1 MLEIKQLDTKFT
13 LLAKLLKVAGL
24 ALLVIVA
31 AAGIVVWLASL
42 WLKPPASVLG
52 DLFWLLFISGTISV
66 MLVLIWFQWSQRG
79 TRLLSQLIVTYIVG
93 VVIALINVA
102 LTSNMMFLNAHDL
115 KLTSLLIIFSAMISV
130 FFAYFLAQRL
140 AQPVLMIRAAARQ
153 IANGKLN
160 TRVKVNGSHELVDLG
175 ETFNTMAQQLEK
187 SAQRQRELERMRTE
201 LVAAISHDLRT
212 PLASL
217 RLMTEA
223 VSDGVTDEQQTTI
236 FLGRMRTEVEYMTG
250 LIEDLFELSQLDAH
264 ALKLKIEQAD
274 LSDLISDSLESLQ
287 EQAAQKHQI
296 LTGQVALN
304 LPELNFDMR
313 KIQRVLNNLI
323 SNAIR
328 YTPENG
334 HILITAKQQ
343 GQWVEVAVKDNGDGI
358 PSDEL
363 ERIFEAFYR
372 SERSR
377 GRESGGTGLGL
388 AIAKG
393 LVEAHS
399 GQIEVQSQPQQG
411 STFTFRLPL
420 TNAKVSLL

>member
-1 MLEIKQLDTKFT
+1 MLEIKQLNTKS
-13 LLAKLLKVAGL
+13 LLVARLLKITGL

-31 AAGIVVWLASL
+31 SAGVVVWLASL
-42 WLKPPASVLG
+42 WLKPPSSALT
-52 DLFWLLFISGTISV
+52 DLFWLLFTSGTISV
-66 MLVLIWFQWSQRG
+66 LLALIWFQWSQRG
-79 TRLLSQLIVTYIVG
+79 ARLLVQLIVTYLVG

-102 LTSNMMFLNAHDL
+102 LTSNMMFLNVHDL
-115 KLTSLLIIFSAMISV
+115 KLTSLLIIFSALISI

-140 AQPVLMIRAAARQ
+140 AQPVMMVRAAARQ
-153 IANGKLN
+153 IANGKFN
-160 TRVKVNGSHELVDLG
+160 TRVMLNGSYELVDLG
-175 ETFNTMAQQLEK
+175 ETFNSMAQQLEE
-187 SAQRQRELERMRTE
+187 SAQRQHKLEKMRTE

-223 VSDGVTDEQQTTI
+223 VSDGVTDEQQTKL

-250 LIEDLFELSQLDAH
+250 LIEDLLELSQLDAH
-264 ALKLKIEQAD
+264 ALKLKIEQSN
-274 LSDLISDSLESLQ
+274 LSDLISDTLESLQ
-287 EQAAQKHQI
+287 DQAAQKHQT
-296 LTGQVALN
+296 LTGQVDPH
-304 LPELNFDMR
+304 LPELSFDMR

-334 HILITAKQQ
+334 TILITAKQQ
-343 GQWVEVAVKDNGDGI
+343 GQWVEVSVHDNGDGI
-358 PSDEL
+358 PPEEK

-372 SERSR
+372 TERSR

-393 LVEAHS
+393 LIEAHG

-411 STFTFRLPL
+411 STFIFRLPL
-420 TNAKVSLL
+420 NSAKVS